1 MTFIAL
7 SGALVPG
14 PLHAQHPR
22 GFRAEDLHELA
33 SVGQAR
39 VSPDGRHVACAVST
53 SRDAR
58 APVSTLR
65 VVDLRTGAHSELGRG
80 SSPRWSPDGRWLLYS
95 GSDAEGSGLFV
106 SRIDG
111 RERKAV
117 ARPESTNH
125 P

>member
-22 GFRAEDLHELA
+22 GLRAEDLYELA

-39 VSPDGRHVACAVST
+39 VSPDGRHVAYTVST
-53 SRDAR
+53 SRDTR

-65 VVDLRTGAHSELGRG
+65 GVDLRTGAHSQLGRG
-80 SSPRWSPDGRWLLYS
+80 SSPRRSPEGRRLPH
-95 GSDAEGSGLFV
+95 A
-106 SRIDG
+106 G
-111 RERKAV
+111 RRA
-117 ARPESTNH
+117 
-125 P
+125 